1 MNNRLTNSLT
11 AILLGAASLMWVA
24 FDTTSAQASTVWTGP
39 NTNFT
44 QTVSAPM
51 DILVSNSVAIS
62 RQPGSFLYN
71 PYVDLFGPGE
81 GTPSGTEWA
90 FGTVASHGAFESF
103 SQIRADGAAAGQH
116 VGQYIVGKAMVLHL
130 INEDIL
136 ISLTFTAW
144 PMFGGSTFT
153 YNRSTP
159 AAVVPPPPT
168 PSVTITNPT
177 EGAVFSSPANVT
189 IRANA
194 TVTSGSVTNV
204 QFFANAGSLGSKQTA
219 PFNFTANGLTTG
231 SYALKAVAT
240 AGGISA
246 TSAVVNISVV
256 SPVTTSLAAPSATPN
271 NEFSFTYSATP
282 GLTYAVDVS
291 SNLFNW
297 TPLATNVAASNPVSF
312 TNAISGDGNYYRVR
326 LLPNP

>member
-1 MNNRLTNSLT
+1 MKNLTTISISNFLLQLG
-11 AILLGAASLMWVA
+11 ILMGVVISNPSVHAAPII
-24 FDTTSAQASTVWTGP
+24 WTGP
-39 NTNFT
+39 TTNFAQTAPTTPPQADVLVPGKVSLTRNFAKHLYNTN
-44 QTVSAPM
+44 
-51 DILVSNSVAIS
+51 
-62 RQPGSFLYN
+62 
-71 PYVDLFGPGE
+71 VDLFGADI
-81 GTPSGTEWA
+81 GTPSDTEWA
-90 FGTVASHGAFESF
+90 FGALGNYATLTYHTFDFYRNGDLNSVLTNG
-103 SQIRADGAAAGQH
+103 GP
-116 VGQYIVGKAMVLHL
+116 MVVHL
-130 INEDIL
+130 INEDIYL
-136 ISLTFTAW
+136 SVRFTAW
-144 PMFGGSTFT
+144 GHGGGLIAYT
-153 YNRSTP
+153 RSTP
-159 AAVVPPPPT
+159 AAVVPPPT

-194 TVTSGSVTNV
+194 TATGGTITNV
-204 QFFANAGSLGSKQTA
+204 QFFANAGSIGSKQAA

-246 TSAVVNISVV
+246 TSAVVNISIV
-256 SPVTTSLAAPSATPN
+256 SPVTTSLAASSLTPN